1 MNDGQKMLKKLEG
14 WLTNKEF
21 AEVLSDAFSTTGYRN
36 GWINCI
42 RMLRKRGYLDCDIE
56 SIIRS
61 KITRWAGDES
71 NNRYG
76 FHSANDL
83 ARYIDKYPNCLT
95 GLITYDPNSK

>member
-14 WLTNKEF
+14 ILTNEEF
-21 AEVLSDAFSTTGYRN
+21 AKKLSDAYSTEGYRN

-61 KITRWAGDES
+61 KITRWARDAS

-83 ARYIDKYPNCLT
+83 AKYIDNNPGCLD
-95 GLITYDPNSK
+95 GLIIYDPNSK